1 MVLAGEHEAAGD
13 TFQALF
19 GSVDRDERDKKERKI
34 VPPVDFAEVS
44 QIPTAR
50 AMTALVGGTAPDD
63 GAGTHDQ
70 KEEDTHFLS

>member
-1 MVLAGEHEAAGD
+1 VVLAGEHEAAGD

-19 GSVDRDERDKKERKI
+19 GAADRDERDEKKCKVI
-34 VPPVDFAEVS
+34 PPVDFAEVS
-44 QIPTAR
+44 QIPAAR